1 MTHTAQA
8 SDPSRRSLLKLG
20 LVGGALLAGA
30 GGIASLGQETDD
42 APAPGYLALRR
53 GDLPFLHALIPV
65 ILNQAVADASAPDVI
80 RQVLLDIDG
89 GLASVSPALLK
100 QIRELF
106 DVTSSRLTRGPLTG
120 VWQAWQ
126 ETPPEQVAAFLL
138 RWRDSSL
145 ALLRQGHSA
154 LLQMVLMA
162 WYGNP
167 DAWAHCGYPGPP
179 TI

>member
-1 MTHTAQA
+1 MTDTVKAH
-8 SDPSRRSLLKLG
+8 DPSRRSLLKLG
-20 LVGGALLAGA
+20 LVGGALLATV
-30 GGIASLGQETDD
+30 GGIASLSSDGDD
-42 APAPGYLALRR
+42 QPAPGYLALRAA
-53 GDLPFLHALIPV
+53 DLPFLQTLIPV
-65 ILNQAVADASAPDVI
+65 ILDQALTGERLIVVMP
-80 RQVLLDIDG
+80 QVLRDIDL
-89 GLASVSPALLK
+89 GLASVSPALLS

-120 VWQAWQ
+120 VWQPWQ
-126 ETPPEQVAAFLL
+126 ETAPGQVAEFLQ

-145 ALLRQGHSA
+145 ALLRQGHAA

>member
-8 SDPSRRSLLKLG
+8 PHPSRRSLLKLG
-20 LVGGALLAGA
+20 LVGGALLATA
-30 GGIASLGQETDD
+30 GGIASLDLASDD
-42 APAPGYLALRR
+42 APAPGYRALRA
-53 GDLPFLHALIPV
+53 GDLPFLQALIPV
-65 ILNQAVADASAPDVI
+65 ILDQAVAVESIPEVT
-80 RQVLLDIDG
+80 RQVLIDIDR
-89 GLASVSPALLK
+89 GLAAVSPALLK

-126 ETPPEQVAAFLL
+126 ETEPEQVAAFLL

-145 ALLRQGHSA
+145 ALLRQGHGA

-167 DAWAHCGYPGPP
+167 NAWAHCGYPGPP